1 MPASQRRATN
11 ITLDAD
17 LLAEARALNLSISRA
32 AEAGLSEAIRKEK
45 ERRWLEEN
53 AAAIE
58 SFNRYIE
65 EHGLPLEKYRPW

>member
-17 LLAEARALNLSISRA
+17 LVAEARALNLSISRA
-32 AEAGLSEAIRKEK
+32 AESGLSEAIRKEK

-53 AAAIE
+53 TEAIE
-58 SFNRYIE
+58 SFNRYVE

>member
-1 MPASQRRATN
+1 MPGSRRRATN

-17 LLAEARALNLSISRA
+17 LLAEARALNLGIPRA
-32 AEAGLSEAIRKEK
+32 AEAGLSEAVRKEK

-53 AAAIE
+53 ADAIE